1 MITLRP
7 NSFDLFYNS
16 LLKEVENTGVKSSL
30 KKSYTGS
37 SSYSLVK
44 EKDAVVF
51 QTLATGLNE
60 SDILMSIENKK
71 LHVSASPEER
81 GNFIS
86 SFDFKLPVGDVQAK
100 NTSAELSQGILTI
113 RMPIKEEKKAV
124 NISF

>member
-1 MITLRP
+1 MLTLRP
-7 NSFDLFYNS
+7 NSFDLLYNS
-16 LLKEVENTGVKSSL
+16 LLNDFDGSKTSL
-30 KKSYTGS
+30 NK

-60 SDILMSIENKK
+60 SDISMSIENKK
-71 LHVSASPEER
+71 LHVSAKPEEK
-81 GNFIS
+81 GHFIS

-113 RMPIKEEKKAV
+113 RMPIKEDKKAV

>member
-1 MITLRP
+1 MLTLRP
-7 NSFDLFYNS
+7 NSFDLLYNN
-16 LLKEVENTGVKSSL
+16 LLKEVESTGVKSSL
-30 KKSYTGS
+30 KRSYASS

-60 SDILMSIENKK
+60 SDISMSIENKK
-71 LHVSASPEER
+71 LHVSAKPEEK

-100 NTSAELSQGILTI
+100 HTSAELSQGILTI
-113 RMPIKEEKKAV
+113 RMPIKEDKKAV

>member
-1 MITLRP
+1 MLALRP
-7 NSFDLFYNS
+7 NSFDLLYNN
-16 LLKEVENTGVKSSL
+16 LLKEVENTGVKTSL
-30 KKSYTGS
+30 KRSYTSS

-44 EKDAVVF
+44 EKDAVIF

-60 SDILMSIENKK
+60 SDISMSIENKK
-71 LHVSASPEER
+71 LYVNGKSKEKGP
-81 GNFIS
+81 FIS

-113 RMPIKEEKKAV
+113 RMPIKEDKKAV

>member
-1 MITLRP
+1 MLALRP
-7 NSFDLFYNS
+7 NSFDLLYNN
-16 LLKEVENTGVKSSL
+16 LLKEVENTGVKTSL
-30 KKSYTGS
+30 KRSYTSS

-44 EKDAVVF
+44 EKDAVIF

-60 SDILMSIENKK
+60 SDIEMCIENKK
-71 LHVSASPEER
+71 LHVSGKSEEK
-81 GNFIS
+81 GQFIS

-113 RMPIKEEKKAV
+113 KMPIKEDKKAV

>member
-1 MITLRP
+1 MLTLRP
-7 NSFDLFYNS
+7 NSFDLLYNN
-16 LLKEVENTGVKSSL
+16 LLKEVENSGTKTSL
-30 KKSYTGS
+30 KKSYTRS

-51 QTLATGLNE
+51 QTIATGLNE
-60 SDILMSIENKK
+60 SDITMSIENKK
-71 LHVSASPEER
+71 LHVSSKSEEV
-81 GNFIS
+81 GQFIS

-113 RMPIKEEKKAV
+113 RMPIKEDKKAV